1 MINSIEKINKNLMK
15 ISKIYRNSIISSMQN
30 MYVFLFTIGIYF
42 VYIPWNLDRLNIT
55 ETDLGLWLFIF
66 GIFNLLSNQITGRI
80 IAPKIGAKNI
90 IIIGTIILAICPL
103 LLVSVNSYSMFMLVA
118 FPFGIA
124 VGFVFPTNQS
134 LVSYIESKTNKI
146 YTPLYQ
152 ACTSAGSLS
161 GALLAAYVIKK
172 DIDPQI
178 TFSVMGIIILLSA
191 IVVYFLGMPRVEEED
206 DLVDKFKVPEKKI
219 LIFGILLMMNFAT
232 LGIIIDWSALWLT
245 KDLMAPLFLGG
256 LVIVFFNSGEII
268 ARLTAIYIIKIFG
281 EKFVGGYLPII
292 GSIVLFLSILTSNLY
307 VIISALVL
315 FGLFTANFISIVI
328 RQAIK
333 VTNEPISLAVSNL
346 TTLGFSGFIFGPA
359 VVGYTAKNLGLT
371 FNMYVLC
378 VVWAL
383 SALFF
388 IKLMNDDEY
397 SARAS

>member
-1 MINSIEKINKNLMK
+1 
-15 ISKIYRNSIISSMQN
+15 MQN

-42 VYIPWNLDRLNIT
+42 VYIPWNLDRLNIA

-80 IAPKIGAKNI
+80 IAPKIGARNI

-103 LLVSVNSYSMFMLVA
+103 LLVSVNSYSMFMLIA

-134 LVSYIESKTNKI
+134 LVSYIECKTNKI

-191 IVVYFLGMPRVEEED
+191 IVVYFLGMPRVDEGDGLE
-206 DLVDKFKVPEKKI
+206 DKFKIPEKKI

-232 LGIIIDWSALWLT
+232 LGVIIDWSALWLT

-256 LVIVFFNSGEII
+256 LAIVFFNSGEII
-268 ARLTAIYIIKIFG
+268 ARLTASYIIKMFG
-281 EKFVGGYLPII
+281 EKFVGGYLPVV

-315 FGLFTANFISIVI
+315 FGLFTANFISIII

-359 VVGYTAKNLGLT
+359 VIGYTAKNIGLT

-383 SALFF
+383 SALFL
-388 IKLMNDDEY
+388 IKLMKNDEY
-397 SARAS
+397 CARAS

>member
-1 MINSIEKINKNLMK
+1 MK
-15 ISKIYRNSIISSMQN
+15 TSKIYRNSIISSMQN

-42 VYIPWNLDRLNIT
+42 VYIPWNLDRLNIA

-103 LLVSVNSYSMFMLVA
+103 LLVSVNSYSMFMLIA

-191 IVVYFLGMPRVEEED
+191 IVVYFLGMPRVDED
-206 DLVDKFKVPEKKI
+206 GDLEDKFKIPEKKI

-232 LGIIIDWSALWLT
+232 LGVIIDWSALWLT

-256 LVIVFFNSGEII
+256 LAIVFFNSGEII
-268 ARLTAIYIIKIFG
+268 ARLTASYIIKMFG
-281 EKFVGGYLPII
+281 EKFVGGYLPVV

-315 FGLFTANFISIVI
+315 FGLFTANFISIII

-359 VVGYTAKNLGLT
+359 VIGYTAKNIGLT

-383 SALFF
+383 SALFL
-388 IKLMNDDEY
+388 IKLMKDDEY
-397 SARAS
+397 CARVS

>member
-1 MINSIEKINKNLMK
+1 
-15 ISKIYRNSIISSMQN
+15 MQN

-42 VYIPWNLDRLNIT
+42 VYIPWNLDRLNIA
-55 ETDLGLWLFIF
+55 ENDLGLWLFIF

-80 IAPKIGAKNI
+80 IAPKIGARNI

-103 LLVSVNSYSMFMLVA
+103 LLVSVNSYSMFMLIA

-134 LVSYIESKTNKI
+134 LVSYIECKTNKI

-191 IVVYFLGMPRVEEED
+191 IVVYFLGMPRVDEGDGLE
-206 DLVDKFKVPEKKI
+206 DKFKIPEKKI

-232 LGIIIDWSALWLT
+232 LGVIIDWSALWLT

-256 LVIVFFNSGEII
+256 LAIVFFNSGEII
-268 ARLTAIYIIKIFG
+268 ARLTASYIIKMFG
-281 EKFVGGYLPII
+281 EKFVGGYLPVV

-315 FGLFTANFISIVI
+315 FGLFTANFISIII

-359 VVGYTAKNLGLT
+359 VIGYTAKNIGLT

-383 SALFF
+383 SALFL
-388 IKLMNDDEY
+388 IKLMKDDEY
-397 SARAS
+397 CARVS

>member
-1 MINSIEKINKNLMK
+1 
-15 ISKIYRNSIISSMQN
+15 MQN

-42 VYIPWNLDRLNIT
+42 VYIPWNLDRLNIA

-103 LLVSVNSYSMFMLVA
+103 LLVSVNSYSMFMLIA

-191 IVVYFLGMPRVEEED
+191 IVVYFLGMPRVDEGD
-206 DLVDKFKVPEKKI
+206 GLKDKFKIPEKKI

-232 LGIIIDWSALWLT
+232 LGVIIDWSALWLT

-256 LVIVFFNSGEII
+256 LAIVFFNSGEII
-268 ARLTAIYIIKIFG
+268 ARLTASYIIKMFG
-281 EKFVGGYLPII
+281 EKFVGGYLPVV

-315 FGLFTANFISIVI
+315 FGLFTANFISIII

-359 VVGYTAKNLGLT
+359 VIGYTAKNIGLT

-383 SALFF
+383 SALFL
-388 IKLMNDDEY
+388 IKLMKDDEY
-397 SARAS
+397 CARAS

>member
-1 MINSIEKINKNLMK
+1 
-15 ISKIYRNSIISSMQN
+15 MQN

-42 VYIPWNLDRLNIT
+42 VYIPWNLNRLNIT

-191 IVVYFLGMPRVEEED
+191 IVVYFLGMPRVEEDD
-206 DLVDKFKVPEKKI
+206 DLVDKFKIPEKKI

-268 ARLTAIYIIKIFG
+268 ARLTAISIINKFG
-281 EKFVGGYLPII
+281 EKFVGGYLPVI

-346 TTLGFSGFIFGPA
+346 ITLGFSGFIFGPA
-359 VVGYTAKNLGLT
+359 VVGYTAKNIGLT

-388 IKLMNDDEY
+388 IKLMKDDEY

>member
-1 MINSIEKINKNLMK
+1 
-15 ISKIYRNSIISSMQN
+15 MQN

-191 IVVYFLGMPRVEEED
+191 IVVYFLGMPRVEEDD
-206 DLVDKFKVPEKKI
+206 DLVDKFKIPEKKI

-268 ARLTAIYIIKIFG
+268 ARLTAISIIKMFG
-281 EKFVGGYLPII
+281 EKFVGGYLPVI

-307 VIISALVL
+307 VIIPALVL

-346 TTLGFSGFIFGPA
+346 ITLGFSGFIFGPA

-388 IKLMNDDEY
+388 IKLMKDDEY

>member
-1 MINSIEKINKNLMK
+1 
-15 ISKIYRNSIISSMQN
+15 MQN

-42 VYIPWNLDRLNIT
+42 VYIPWNLDRLNIA

-80 IAPKIGAKNI
+80 IAPKIGARNI

-103 LLVSVNSYSMFMLVA
+103 LLVSVNSYSMFMLIA

-134 LVSYIESKTNKI
+134 LVSYIECKTNKI

-191 IVVYFLGMPRVEEED
+191 IVVYFLGMPRVDEGDGLE
-206 DLVDKFKVPEKKI
+206 DKFKIPEKKI

-232 LGIIIDWSALWLT
+232 LGVIIDWSALWLT

-256 LVIVFFNSGEII
+256 LAIVFFNSGEII
-268 ARLTAIYIIKIFG
+268 ARLTASYIIKMFG
-281 EKFVGGYLPII
+281 EKFVGGYLPVV

-315 FGLFTANFISIVI
+315 FGLFTANFISIII

-359 VVGYTAKNLGLT
+359 VIGYTAKNIGLT

-383 SALFF
+383 SALFL
-388 IKLMNDDEY
+388 IKLMKDDEY
-397 SARAS
+397 CARAS

>member
-1 MINSIEKINKNLMK
+1 
-15 ISKIYRNSIISSMQN
+15 MQN

-42 VYIPWNLDRLNIT
+42 VYIPWNLDRLNIA

-80 IAPKIGAKNI
+80 IAPKIGARNI

-103 LLVSVNSYSMFMLVA
+103 LLVSVNSYSMFMLIA

-191 IVVYFLGMPRVEEED
+191 IVVYFLGMPRVDEGD
-206 DLVDKFKVPEKKI
+206 GLKDKFKIPEKKI

-232 LGIIIDWSALWLT
+232 LGVIIDWSALWLT

-256 LVIVFFNSGEII
+256 LAIVFFNSGEII
-268 ARLTAIYIIKIFG
+268 ARLTASYIIKMFG
-281 EKFVGGYLPII
+281 EKFVGGYLPVV

-315 FGLFTANFISIVI
+315 FGLFTANFISIII

-359 VVGYTAKNLGLT
+359 VIGYTAKNIGLT

-383 SALFF
+383 SALFL
-388 IKLMNDDEY
+388 IKLMKDDEY
-397 SARAS
+397 CARVS

>member
-1 MINSIEKINKNLMK
+1 
-15 ISKIYRNSIISSMQN
+15 MQN

-191 IVVYFLGMPRVEEED
+191 IVVYFLGMPRVEEDD
-206 DLVDKFKVPEKKI
+206 DLVDKFKIPEKKI

-268 ARLTAIYIIKIFG
+268 ARLTAISIIKMFG
-281 EKFVGGYLPII
+281 EKFVGGYFPVI

-307 VIISALVL
+307 VIIPALVL

-346 TTLGFSGFIFGPA
+346 ITLGFSGFIFGPA
-359 VVGYTAKNLGLT
+359 VVGYTAKNIGLT

-388 IKLMNDDEY
+388 IKLMKDDEY

>member
-1 MINSIEKINKNLMK
+1 
-15 ISKIYRNSIISSMQN
+15 MQN

-42 VYIPWNLDRLNIT
+42 VYIPWNLDRLNIA
-55 ETDLGLWLFIF
+55 ENDLGLWLFIF

-80 IAPKIGAKNI
+80 IAPKIGARNI

-103 LLVSVNSYSMFMLVA
+103 LLVSVNSYSMFMLIA

-191 IVVYFLGMPRVEEED
+191 IVVYFLGMPRVDEGD
-206 DLVDKFKVPEKKI
+206 GLKDKFKIPEKKI

-232 LGIIIDWSALWLT
+232 LGVIIDWSALWLT

-256 LVIVFFNSGEII
+256 LAIVFFNSGEII
-268 ARLTAIYIIKIFG
+268 ARLTASYIIKMFG
-281 EKFVGGYLPII
+281 EKFVGGYLPVV

-315 FGLFTANFISIVI
+315 FGLFTANFISIII

-359 VVGYTAKNLGLT
+359 VIGYTAKNIGLT

-383 SALFF
+383 SALFL
-388 IKLMNDDEY
+388 IKLMKDDEY
-397 SARAS
+397 CARVS

>member
-1 MINSIEKINKNLMK
+1 MSR
-15 ISKIYRNSIISSMQN
+15 IYRNSIISSMQN

-90 IIIGTIILAICPL
+90 IITGTIILAICPL

-191 IVVYFLGMPRVEEED
+191 IVVYFLGMPRVEEDD
-206 DLVDKFKVPEKKI
+206 DLVNKFKIPEKKI

-268 ARLTAIYIIKIFG
+268 ARLTAISIIKMFG
-281 EKFVGGYLPII
+281 EKFVGGYLPVI

-328 RQAIK
+328 REAIK

-346 TTLGFSGFIFGPA
+346 ITLGFSGFIFGPA

-388 IKLMNDDEY
+388 IKLMKDDEY

>member
-1 MINSIEKINKNLMK
+1 
-15 ISKIYRNSIISSMQN
+15 MQN

-42 VYIPWNLDRLNIT
+42 VYIPWNLDRLNIA

-103 LLVSVNSYSMFMLVA
+103 LLVSVNSYSMFMLIA

-191 IVVYFLGMPRVEEED
+191 IVVYFLGMPRVDEGDGLE
-206 DLVDKFKVPEKKI
+206 DKFKIPEKKI

-232 LGIIIDWSALWLT
+232 LGVIIDWSALWLT

-256 LVIVFFNSGEII
+256 LAIVFFNSGEII
-268 ARLTAIYIIKIFG
+268 ARLTASYIIKMFG
-281 EKFVGGYLPII
+281 EKFVGGYLPVV

-315 FGLFTANFISIVI
+315 FGLFTANFISII
-328 RQAIK
+328 MRQAIK

-359 VVGYTAKNLGLT
+359 VIGYTAKNIGLT

-383 SALFF
+383 SALFL
-388 IKLMNDDEY
+388 IKLMKDDEY
-397 SARAS
+397 CARAS

>member
-1 MINSIEKINKNLMK
+1 
-15 ISKIYRNSIISSMQN
+15 MQN

-103 LLVSVNSYSMFMLVA
+103 LLVSVNSYSMFILIA

-191 IVVYFLGMPRVEEED
+191 IVVYFLGMPRVEEDD
-206 DLVDKFKVPEKKI
+206 DLVDKFKIPEKKI

-268 ARLTAIYIIKIFG
+268 ARLTAISIIKMFG
-281 EKFVGGYLPII
+281 EKFVGGYLPVI

-388 IKLMNDDEY
+388 IKLMKDDEY

>member
-1 MINSIEKINKNLMK
+1 
-15 ISKIYRNSIISSMQN
+15 MQS

-178 TFSVMGIIILLSA
+178 TFSVMGIIILMSA
-191 IVVYFLGMPRVEEED
+191 IVVYFLGMPRVEEDD
-206 DLVDKFKVPEKKI
+206 DLVDKFKIPEKKI
-219 LIFGILLMMNFAT
+219 LIFGTLLMMNFAT

-268 ARLTAIYIIKIFG
+268 ARLTAISIIKIFG
-281 EKFVGGYLPII
+281 EKFVGGYLPVI

-307 VIISALVL
+307 VIIPALVL

-346 TTLGFSGFIFGPA
+346 ITLGFSGFIFGPA
-359 VVGYTAKNLGLT
+359 VVGYTAKNIGLT

-388 IKLMNDDEY
+388 IKLMKDDEY
-397 SARAS
+397 SAGAS

>member
-1 MINSIEKINKNLMK
+1 MK
-15 ISKIYRNSIISSMQN
+15 MSKIYRNSIISSMQN

-191 IVVYFLGMPRVEEED
+191 IIVYFLGMPRVEEDD
-206 DLVDKFKVPEKKI
+206 DLVDKFKIPEKKI

-245 KDLMAPLFLGG
+245 RDLMAPLFLGG

-268 ARLTAIYIIKIFG
+268 ARLTAISIIKMFG
-281 EKFVGGYLPII
+281 EKFVGGYLPVI

-388 IKLMNDDEY
+388 IKLMKDDEY

>member
-1 MINSIEKINKNLMK
+1 
-15 ISKIYRNSIISSMQN
+15 MQN

-42 VYIPWNLDRLNIT
+42 VYIPWNLDRLNIA

-80 IAPKIGAKNI
+80 IAPKIGARNI

-103 LLVSVNSYSMFMLVA
+103 LLVSVNSYSMFMLIA

-191 IVVYFLGMPRVEEED
+191 IVVYFLGMPRVDEGD
-206 DLVDKFKVPEKKI
+206 GLKDKFKIPEKKI

-232 LGIIIDWSALWLT
+232 LGVIIDWSALWLT

-256 LVIVFFNSGEII
+256 LAIVFFNSGEII
-268 ARLTAIYIIKIFG
+268 ARLTASYIIKMFG
-281 EKFVGGYLPII
+281 EKFVGGYLPVV

-315 FGLFTANFISIVI
+315 FGLFTANFISII
-328 RQAIK
+328 MRQAIK

-359 VVGYTAKNLGLT
+359 VIGYTAKNIGLT

-383 SALFF
+383 SALFL
-388 IKLMNDDEY
+388 IKLMKDDEY
-397 SARAS
+397 CARVS